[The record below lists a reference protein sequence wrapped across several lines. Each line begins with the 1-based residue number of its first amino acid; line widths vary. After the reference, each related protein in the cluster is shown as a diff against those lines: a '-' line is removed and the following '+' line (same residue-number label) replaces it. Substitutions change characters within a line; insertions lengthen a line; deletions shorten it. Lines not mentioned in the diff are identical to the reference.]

1 MNDEILATLREIQE
15 TLIPLMR
22 VLAHR
27 TQDEQVDAAR
37 QLINCRIEQERDE
50 RNDRA
55 FIAGLECALWLIGPT
70 GEQYVA
76 KAYLSEV
83 DGSVDKVGA
92 RG

>member
-1 MNDEILATLREIQE
+1 MSEEILVALREIQE

-27 TQDEQVDAAR
+27 TQDEQMCTAR

-50 RNDRA
+50 RNDSA

-76 KAYLSEV
+76 TAYLSEV
-83 DGSVDKVGA
+83 ERTNA
-92 RG
+92 